1 MKKLFIY
8 TWLKAV
14 LISFAATGAI
24 FTSCSNDDEFRLN
37 SEDESFLSSVLKK
50 NLIKFT
56 EGIGDWETAVIYEED
71 GYILYKE
78 EKINETKTVDYYQI
92 ESPDGD
98 YDCAILADQ
107 ETSIPLMLIMGKEQY
122 NFIRKGSDKLYISR
136 STEEGSELI
145 DSLQY
150 SINNEGTASRGGFKF
165 TTIEYINRD
174 DKVKK
179 VVKALDAIL
188 SAGDNYTSHQI
199 KELKKALDNISI
211 FWYYENVE
219 EIIDELDLCREQYG
233 ETGNDVIFC
242 FTQYAEEAKV
252 HTLTTVRSGINVKT
266 GISPLKETENSA
278 IVYGE
283 VGCPDDQFYTL
294 GRWGIIYSRNKNLS
308 MDNYE
313 GIVYATKGNFE
324 DVSWSGKDNFR
335 VTLNNL
341 KPNTTY
347 YYAAFY
353 QFNSSDHGDLY
364 ISYGDKKAESYADIG
379 ISPNEFTTKKDK
391 EEEATLYKL
400 GWSGTT
406 INGKAYYVKSIR
418 IAHQIKSNY
427 YYDEEDE
434 EDDEIVRDYYSF
446 YFKDGICTEAK
457 YNIEFKSS
465 SLANEFASVIKSGEW
480 ALDDEEDDYD
490 DEEDDDYNIVVP
502 MTVYTSG
509 KNVYIPLDNFIGKTG
524 ESIKE
529 GLTTNGIPQDFIYG
543 KYDAA
548 KGEYICNNAFGIISN
563 GNDIQ
568 YKLNLS
574 LTNDR
579 KVNSIKFTIK
589 IPNNSLADLIYETLH
604 SLAGRLQEL
613 IGAAPKITNAGNTIV
628 ITATAANENNL
639 VGEEEC
645 LKLIKALDKTLAVP
659 FIAMFVTMDD
669 EE

>member
-1 MKKLFIY
+1 MKKLFY
-8 TWLKAV
+8 TTSALLLGFV
-14 LISFAATGAI
+14 AI
-24 FTSCSNDDEFRLN
+24 MLSSC
-37 SEDESFLSSVLKK
+37 SEDESSNTVEETFLAKILKE
-50 NLIKFT
+50 NLIKFDS
-56 EGIGDWETAVIYEED
+56 GIGEWETAVIYEED

-107 ETSIPLMLIMGKEQY
+107 ETSIPQMLIMGKEQY

-150 SINNEGTASRGGFKF
+150 SINNEGTASRGGFTF
-165 TTIEYINRD
+165 TTIQYINRD

-188 SAGDNYTSHQI
+188 SAGDNYTSYQI
-199 KELKKALDNISI
+199 KKLKEALDNISI

-219 EIIDELDLCREQYG
+219 EIIDELDLCREKYG
-233 ETGNDVIFC
+233 ETGNDVIWC
-242 FTQYAEEAKV
+242 FTKYAEEAKV
-252 HTLTTVRSGINVKT
+252 HTLTTVRYGINVKT
-266 GISPLKETENSA
+266 GISPLKKTENSA

-283 VGCPDDQFYTL
+283 VSCPDDQFYTL

-324 DVSWSGKDNFR
+324 DVSWSGSDNFR

-353 QFNSSDHGDLY
+353 QFNSSDHGDLF

-379 ISPNEFTTKKDK
+379 ISPKEFTTKKDET
-391 EEEATLYKL
+391 EEEDTPISLIKL
-400 GWSGTT
+400 GWSGSTT
-406 INGKAYYVKSIR
+406 NGPAVHVLETFTGYNEFKN
-418 IAHQIKSNY
+418 HH
-427 YYDEEDE
+427 
-434 EDDEIVRDYYSF
+434 YSF
-446 YFKDGICTEAK
+446 TFKNGICTDAK
-457 YNIEFKSS
+457 YNIEFKYSS
-465 SLANEFASVIKSGEW
+465 IANEFASAIRSGEW

-490 DEEDDDYNIVVP
+490 DEEDDDDYNIVMP

-509 KNVYIPLDNFIGKTG
+509 NTVYIPLDNFIGKTG
-524 ESIKE
+524 ASIKE
-529 GLTTNGIPQDFIYG
+529 GLTSTGIPQDFIYG
-543 KYDAA
+543 NYDAT
-548 KGEYICNNAFGIISN
+548 KGEYICNNAFGVISN
-563 GNDIQ
+563 GNDIEV
-568 YKLNLS
+568 KANITFS
-574 LTNDR
+574 DDR
-579 KVNSIKFTIK
+579 KVKSTRLIIIAPSTALTELLYEAFYSIANMLYQKFGI
-589 IPNNSLADLIYETLH
+589 
-604 SLAGRLQEL
+604 
-613 IGAAPKITNAGNTIV
+613 APEVSHIGNTIV

-639 VGEEEC
+639 VGEEEY
-645 LKLIKALDKTLAVP
+645 LKLIKAIDKTLAVP
-659 FIAMFVTMDD
+659 FISMFVTMD
-669 EE
+669 E